1 MLTDDHQVFSGSDS
15 AMANLTSLPPELTR
29 EIINYLP
36 IQSLLSFGLTSKD
49 NHAIQAVSLSTLQ
62 LGVFHSRLSGMIS
75 FIESPSKR
83 SSTHSVPVILA
94 RNESRTKEQVIRHQN
109 SAVRS
114 VLDRYRH
121 TLRDLELVMW
131 NLTEETSVSLAQLR
145 NLRRLSLRFD
155 HPHTRH
161 RDLDKSFWDTSPCS
175 TAWNNLAALQGKG
188 KSFGRLESLT
198 LERSGITDYQLRQI
212 LQNNPRLAEL
222 RLQKC
227 LSLTEETFEYLADSA
242 LGKRLEVLH
251 VTKTDGEEIDE
262 RILKHIARLPK
273 LKASL
278 QTGDAVVHD
287 R

>member
-1 MLTDDHQVFSGSDS
+1 MRFRYLSDSDS

-36 IQSLLSFGLTSKD
+36 IQSLLSFGLTSKE
-49 NHAIQAVSLSTLQ
+49 NHAIQAVSISTLQ

-75 FIESPSKR
+75 FIESSSKR
-83 SSTHSVPVILA
+83 SSTHSIPVILS

-109 SAVRS
+109 STARS

-131 NLTEETSVSLAQLR
+131 NLTEATAVSLAQLR

-155 HPHTRH
+155 HPYTRH

-175 TAWNNLAALQGKG
+175 TTWNNLAALRGVG
-188 KSFGRLESLT
+188 TSFGRLESLN
-198 LERSGITDYQLRQI
+198 LERSGITDYQLQQI
-212 LQNNPRLAEL
+212 LQNNPRLTDL

-227 LSLTEETFEYLADSA
+227 LSLTQEIFEYLADSA
-242 LGKRLEVLH
+242 VGKRLELLH
-251 VTKTDGEEIDE
+251 VTKTDSEEIDE
-262 RILKHIARLPK
+262 RVLKHIAKLPK

-278 QTGDAVVHD
+278 QTEVLWCMAADSM
-287 R
+287 

>member
-1 MLTDDHQVFSGSDS
+1 MG
-15 AMANLTSLPPELTR
+15 NLTSLPPELMR

-36 IQSLLSFGLTSKD
+36 IPSLLSFGLTSKD

-75 FIESPSKR
+75 LIESSSKR
-83 SSTHSVPVILA
+83 SSTHSVPIILP
-94 RNESRTKEQVIRHQN
+94 RHESRTKEQVIRHQN
-109 SAVRS
+109 NTVRS

-131 NLTEETSVSLAQLR
+131 NLTEATSASLAELR

-155 HPHTRH
+155 HPYTRH
-161 RDLDKSFWDTSPCS
+161 RDLDKSFWDTSPGS
-175 TAWNNLAALQGKG
+175 TAWNNLAALRGKG
-188 KSFGRLESLT
+188 KSFGRLESMN

-212 LQNNPRLAEL
+212 LQNNPRLTEL

-227 LSLTEETFEYLADSA
+227 LSLTEETFEYLGDSNV
-242 LGKRLEVLH
+242 GKRLEVLH
-251 VTKTDGEEIDE
+251 VTRNDSEEIDE
-262 RILKHIARLPK
+262 RILKHIAKLPK

-278 QTGDAVVHD
+278 QRKGCHSRSLTPV
-287 R
+287 